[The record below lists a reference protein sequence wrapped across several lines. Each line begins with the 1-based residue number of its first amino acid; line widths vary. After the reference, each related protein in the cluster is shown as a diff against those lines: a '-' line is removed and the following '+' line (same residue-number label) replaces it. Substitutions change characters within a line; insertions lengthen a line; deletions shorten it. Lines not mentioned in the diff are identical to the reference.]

1 MITIKKRKITEIM
14 IKTIKTKIIKIIK
27 SQLSNQNIKR
37 KQKMH
42 KKLVID
48 HHHKKLKLLEEKIS
62 KNQKMKD
69 LLLLENQ
76 KLKQEIKKNIM
87 NINMVDIIL
96 INNKEIK
103 IIITIKK
110 IDHKTNINI
119 NISVFKII
127 ILYFLNLFF
136 FKNF

>member
-1 MITIKKRKITEIM
+1 
-14 IKTIKTKIIKIIK
+14 
-27 SQLSNQNIKR
+27 
-37 KQKMH
+37 
-42 KKLVID
+42 
-48 HHHKKLKLLEEKIS
+48 
-62 KNQKMKD
+62 MKD

-110 IDHKTNINI
+110 IDYKTNINI

-136 FKNF
+136 FKNS

>member
-1 MITIKKRKITEIM
+1 
-14 IKTIKTKIIKIIK
+14 
-27 SQLSNQNIKR
+27 
-37 KQKMH
+37 
-42 KKLVID
+42 
-48 HHHKKLKLLEEKIS
+48 
-62 KNQKMKD
+62 MKD

-136 FKNF
+136 FKNS